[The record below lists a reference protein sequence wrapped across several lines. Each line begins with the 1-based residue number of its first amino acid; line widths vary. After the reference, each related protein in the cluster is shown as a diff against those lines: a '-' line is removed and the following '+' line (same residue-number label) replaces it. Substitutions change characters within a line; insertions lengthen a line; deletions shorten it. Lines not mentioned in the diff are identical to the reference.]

1 MNKLS
6 SLLQIKQCK
15 AKPLA
20 AATHEALA
28 KGLSFFALN
37 STHTQLAY
45 TCAFQKESLPF
56 VHEKMSRIGC
66 IADEID
72 HHP

>member
-28 KGLSFFALN
+28 KSLSFFALN
-37 STHTQLAY
+37 TSHTQLAY
-45 TCAFQKESLPF
+45 TCAFQNESLPF
-56 VHEKMSRIGC
+56 VHEKMGRIGC